1 MSRHAIPSVSER
13 AASLKLTGRLKMAR
27 SAHAYVRGNTQQ
39 FYDWLDASPAGVPQG
54 PPIWICGDCHLG
66 NLGPFA
72 DVRGEVEVQ
81 IRALDPT
88 VIGNPAH
95 DIIRLGLSL
104 ASTARDS
111 SLPSVATARMLGQL
125 MQRYD
130 QGLEM
135 NPDDGSTDILKPPGD
150 PNSVERSI
158 KRRSFGTRAE
168 TAFLKFCYNVWRESV
183 FGLRLVPVKREQSR
197 DEALDDC

>member
-39 FYDWLDASPAGVPQG
+39 FYDWLDASPAGVPQR

-72 DVRGEVEVQ
+72 DVKGEVDVQ
-81 IRALDPT
+81 IRALDQT

-104 ASTARDS
+104 ASAARDS
-111 SLPSVATARMLGQL
+111 NLPGVATARMLEQL
-125 MQRYD
+125 MQGYD

-168 TAFLKFCYNVWRESV
+168 TAFLKFCYTCMARNRLRPAACSSQKRTES
-183 FGLRLVPVKREQSR
+183 
-197 DEALDDC
+197 